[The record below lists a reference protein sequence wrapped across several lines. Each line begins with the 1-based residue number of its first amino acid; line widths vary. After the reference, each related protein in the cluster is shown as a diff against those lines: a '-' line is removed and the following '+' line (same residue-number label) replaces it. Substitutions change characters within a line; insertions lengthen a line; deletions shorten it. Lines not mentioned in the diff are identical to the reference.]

1 MKKVLLALALVMGLG
16 TSVVFAQEA
25 QPATVETAQASQD
38 EFTKI
43 EVKDLP
49 EAVTEALAKSYE
61 GATIKEASVA
71 EKESGKVYKIVITTT
86 DSKEVTVM
94 MNEKGEEVKS

>member
-1 MKKVLLALALVMGLG
+1 MKKVLVALAVVMGLG

-25 QPATVETAQASQD
+25 QPATVETAQVPQD

-49 EAVTEALAKSYE
+49 EAVTQALAKSYE
-61 GATIKEASVA
+61 GATIKEAAVA
-71 EKESGKVYKIVITTT
+71 EKEAGKLYKILLVTTET
-86 DSKEVTVM
+86 KEVTVI
-94 MNEKGEEVKS
+94 MNEKGEEIK